1 MRQLRAV
8 PIALL
13 LVAPLLAAGDAVSK
27 IPEASPPTASEGRS
41 KSDRAE
47 ALLEEA
53 NAAFAARA
61 YPKALAAVEEAIAL
75 SGETEPLLELE
86 WEILFQT
93 GDWKKGLPVA
103 VRLEEISKRKTV
115 WGCLRIAEAHAMLG
129 HETEALD
136 WIEKAVR
143 ERSFMKVGVF
153 EHRHYDSL
161 RGNPRF
167 AALVEEAKKNSGV
180 GRVAAD
186 FSTHLVSGEE
196 FSLSSLRGR
205 VVLLDFW
212 ATWCAPC
219 KKELP
224 ALQELY
230 REFGP
235 RGLEFVAY
243 SLDEDRDVLEQ
254 YIRDKGLR
262 WRVAWSGK
270 GWDDETVAAWAV
282 NQLPAKW
289 LIGRDGRIRAFNPA
303 GDELRRAVAEL
314 LAEPAA

>member
-13 LVAPLLAAGDAVSK
+13 VSAPLLAAGDHVSQ
-27 IPEASPPTASEGRS
+27 IPEASPPMTSEGQS
-41 KSDRAE
+41 TSDRAA
-47 ALLEEA
+47 ALLKEA
-53 NAAFAARA
+53 NEAFARKA
-61 YPKALAAVEEAIAL
+61 YPQALAAVEAAIEL

-86 WEILFQT
+86 WEIFFRT
-93 GDWKKGLPVA
+93 GDWTRGLPVA
-103 VRLEEISKRKTV
+103 VRLEEISKRKSV

-153 EHRHYDSL
+153 EHTHYDSL

-167 AALVEEAKKNSGV
+167 SAAVEEAKKNSGV

-186 FSTHLVSGEE
+186 FRTRLVDGEE

-212 ATWCAPC
+212 ATWCSPCVESAPV
-219 KKELP
+219 
-224 ALQELY
+224 LQLLWE
-230 REFGP
+230 RAKGDDFIWVGASVDDDEQAW
-235 RGLEFVAY
+235 RNFVKHNRLGGTQLLSPEWAETMGVDGFPTV
-243 SLDEDRDVLEQ
+243 LLVDRDGMVQCSVHGERIAQ
-254 YIRDKGLR
+254 
-262 WRVAWSGK
+262 
-270 GWDDETVAAWAV
+270 AA
-282 NQLPAKW
+282 
-289 LIGRDGRIRAFNPA
+289 
-303 GDELRRAVAEL
+303 
-314 LAEPAA
+314 LAMLKK

>member
-1 MRQLRAV
+1 MKRSSLWLAV
-8 PIALL
+8 IVLF
-13 LVAPLLAAGDAVSK
+13 LVAGVGS
-27 IPEASPPTASEGRS
+27 RS
-41 KSDRAE
+41 WAD
-47 ALLEEA
+47 EEA
-53 NAAFAARA
+53 NEKAHEKANDI
-61 YPKALAAVEEAIAL
+61 PDKALCQTCSAHGAAHGEEEVVAWRL
-75 SGETEPLLELE
+75 YDGTFYYFCSQQCGETFDGFPEAYVPRTVPRAAPQMVLTTVGGETVH
-86 WEILFQT
+86 IGKPT
-93 GDWKKGLPVA
+93 GEVL
-103 VRLEEISKRKTV
+103 
-115 WGCLRIAEAHAMLG
+115 
-129 HETEALD
+129 
-136 WIEKAVR
+136 
-143 ERSFMKVGVF
+143 
-153 EHRHYDSL
+153 
-161 RGNPRF
+161 
-167 AALVEEAKKNSGV
+167 
-180 GRVAAD
+180 
-186 FSTHLVSGEE
+186 
-196 FSLSSLRGR
+196 
-205 VVLLDFW
+205 LLDFW